1 MQFDDLPVCP
11 PHISKFVYYS
21 AIWTIQCAYISMI
34 HDYAFATMLLIG
46 VSGTYT
52 LCKSGY
58 NNKSIREI
66 DKCMTI
72 AALSAKSYIIFTEFQ
87 EVCKY
92 VWVINLGITC
102 VASSM
107 NELILTMEPI
117 TYVTEDDMAPNH
129 VYYITTYMQL
139 FFIHLLPTISFA
151 LCLMISTHVT
161 QH

>member
-11 PHISKFVYYS
+11 PHISKLVYYS
-21 AIWTIQCAYISMI
+21 AIWTMQCVYISMM
-34 HDYAFATMLLIG
+34 HEYAFTTLLLVG
-46 VSGTYT
+46 ASGTYT

-58 NNKSIREI
+58 NNQTIRQI
-66 DKCMTI
+66 DKCMTV
-72 AALSAKSYIIFTEFQ
+72 AALTAKSYIIFTEFP

-107 NELILTMEPI
+107 NELIVTMEPI
-117 TYVTEDDMAPNH
+117 TYVTENDMVPNH
-129 VYYITTYMQL
+129 VYYITTYIQM

-161 QH
+161 

>member
-1 MQFDDLPVCP
+1 MQLDDLPVCP
-11 PHISKFVYYS
+11 PHISKLVYYS
-21 AIWTIQCAYISMI
+21 AIWTIQCAYISMM
-34 HDYAFATMLLIG
+34 HDYAFTTLLLIG

-58 NNKSIREI
+58 NNQSIRQI

-72 AALSAKSYIIFTEFQ
+72 AALSAKSYIIFTEFP

-107 NELILTMEPI
+107 NELIVTMEPI
-117 TYVTEDDMAPNH
+117 TYVTENDMVPNH
-129 VYYITTYMQL
+129 VYYITTYIQM

-161 QH
+161 

>member
-11 PHISKFVYYS
+11 PHISKIVYYS
-21 AIWTIQCAYISMI
+21 AIWTIQCAYISMM
-34 HDYAFATMLLIG
+34 HEYASTTMLLVG
-46 VSGTYT
+46 LSGTYT

-58 NNKSIREI
+58 NNRSIRHI

-72 AALSAKSYIIFTEFQ
+72 AALSAKSYIIFTEFP

-92 VWVINLGITC
+92 IWVINLGITC

-107 NELILTMEPI
+107 NELIVTMEPVRN
-117 TYVTEDDMAPNH
+117 VTEHEMAHNDI
-129 VYYITTYMQL
+129 YYITTYMQM

-151 LCLMISTHVT
+151 LCLIVSNHVT
-161 QH
+161 

>member
-1 MQFDDLPVCP
+1 MHLDDLPVCP

-21 AIWTIQCAYISMI
+21 VIWTIQTAYISMI
-34 HDYAFATMLLIG
+34 HDYAFSTMLLVG
-46 VSGTYT
+46 ASWTYT
-52 LCKSGY
+52 LCKTEYSA
-58 NNKSIREI
+58 KSIRHI
-66 DKCMTI
+66 DKCITI
-72 AALSAKSYIIFTEFQ
+72 AALSAKSYIIFTEFP

-107 NELILTMEPI
+107 NELIVTMEPI
-117 TYVTEDDMAPNH
+117 TYATENDMVPNH
-129 VYYITTYMQL
+129 VYYITTYIQM

-161 QH
+161 